1 MTSNANRKPQLDEV
15 LDEFAGLSSP
25 PDAATLRAWTKEYPE
40 FARELVAFATDWVA
54 MDAARVDCAVTAED
68 VDVVVNRTMS
78 RVQAV
83 LDAAERPETL
93 TDLAADIVAAGHDF
107 DSFQR
112 SVGIDRSMLDS
123 LVMRLAKPATLPAL
137 LVRLVADVLNRP
149 LDALR
154 GYFRLPAQ
162 LAGAHKSRTR
172 PVPTQV
178 DFAMLVQHSQLSE
191 PEKDRW
197 LKEPPD
203 PGLQD

>member
-1 MTSNANRKPQLDEV
+1 MTASANRKPQLDEV
-15 LDEFAGLSSP
+15 LDEFSGLSSP

-54 MDAARVDCAVTAED
+54 MNAARVERAVTAED

-112 SVGIDRSMLDS
+112 TVGIDRSMLDS

-137 LVRLVADVLNRP
+137 LVRLVAGALNRP

-162 LAGAHKSRTR
+162 LAAAHRSRTR
-172 PVPTQV
+172 PAPTQV
-178 DFAMLVQHSQLSE
+178 DFAMLVQHSQLSDL
-191 PEKDRW
+191 EKDRW

>member
-1 MTSNANRKPQLDEV
+1 MTANSNRKPQLEEV
-15 LDEFAGLSSP
+15 LDEFSGLSSS
-25 PDAATLRAWTKEYPE
+25 PDAATLRTWTKEYPE
-40 FARELVAFATDWVA
+40 YARELVAFATDWVA
-54 MDAARVDCAVTAED
+54 MDAARVERVVTAED

-78 RVQAV
+78 RVQAA

-112 SVGIDRSMLDS
+112 TVGIDRSMLDC
-123 LVMRLAKPATLPAL
+123 LIMRLTKPATLPAL
-137 LVRLVADVLNRP
+137 LVRLVAGALNRP

-162 LAGAHKSRTR
+162 LAAAHRSRTR
-172 PVPTQV
+172 PAPTQV

>member
-1 MTSNANRKPQLDEV
+1 MTANANQKPELDEV
-15 LDEFAGLSSP
+15 LDEFSGLSSP

-40 FARELVAFATDWVA
+40 YARELVAFATDWVA
-54 MDAARVDCAVTAED
+54 MDAARVERAVTAED
-68 VDVVVNRTMS
+68 VDLVVNRTMS

-93 TDLAADIVAAGHDF
+93 TDLAADILAAGHDF
-107 DSFQR
+107 NSFQR
-112 SVGIDRSMLDS
+112 LVGIDRSMLDS
-123 LVMRLAKPATLPAL
+123 LRMRLAKPATLPAL
-137 LVRLVADVLNRP
+137 LMRLVADALNRP

-162 LAGAHKSRTR
+162 LAAAHKSRTR
-172 PVPTQV
+172 PAPAQV
-178 DFAMLVQHSQLSE
+178 DFAMLVQHSQLSDQ
-191 PEKDRW
+191 EKDRW

>member
-1 MTSNANRKPQLDEV
+1 MTAKANRKPQLDEV
-15 LDEFAGLSSP
+15 LDELSGLSGP

-40 FARELVAFATDWVA
+40 YARELVAFATDWVA
-54 MDAARVDCAVTAED
+54 MDAARVEREVTAED

-93 TDLAADIVAAGHDF
+93 TDLADDIVAAGHDF

-112 SVGIDRSMLDS
+112 SVGIDRSILDS

-137 LVRLVADVLNRP
+137 LVRLVAGALNRP
-149 LDALR
+149 LDVLR

-172 PVPTQV
+172 PAPTQV

>member
-1 MTSNANRKPQLDEV
+1 MTASSNRKLQLDEV

-25 PDAATLRAWTKEYPE
+25 PDAATLREWTKEYPE
-40 FARELVAFATDWVA
+40 YARELVAFATDWVA
-54 MDAARVDCAVTAED
+54 MDAARVDRVVTSDD

-83 LDAAERPETL
+83 LDAAERPEAL
-93 TDLAADIVAAGHDF
+93 TDLGADIVAAGHDF
-107 DSFQR
+107 ESFQR

-137 LVRLVADVLNRP
+137 LVRLVADALNRP
-149 LDALR
+149 LDSLR

-178 DFAMLVQHSQLSE
+178 DFAMLVQHSQLSDM
-191 PEKDRW
+191 EKDRW